1 MRLIKFT
8 SVLFWLPLICSIIGL
23 TSCIPMDKSVRG
35 IVRDAIPHDFQPD
48 GMVRTTEPDQYPI
61 QFDGRK
67 AYQHILKQVG
77 FGFRIPGSR
86 ASRLTALFIKDMLEL
101 YDWNVQFQ
109 EFKFDGIIIRNVI
122 ATNSENHPKILLG
135 THYDTRSTSDQDGN
149 ISNFSTPVTGAN
161 DGASGTAVLLELG
174 QILANSDKDIAL
186 IFFDAEDQGGING
199 WDWSI
204 GARYFVSRLDYR
216 PEAVVIIDMVGDQ
229 DLEVYLEMNSD
240 QALCADIWD
249 SAEQLDLQE
258 YFNNQVKY
266 SLIDDH
272 SPFIEQEIPA
282 CLLIDFDYPYW
293 HTTQDTPDKVSA
305 ESLQNVGDILN
316 HWINKNKPD

>member
-1 MRLIKFT
+1 
-8 SVLFWLPLICSIIGL
+8 
-23 TSCIPMDKSVRG
+23 
-35 IVRDAIPHDFQPD
+35 
-48 GMVRTTEPDQYPI
+48 
-61 QFDGRK
+61 
-67 AYQHILKQVG
+67 
-77 FGFRIPGSR
+77 
-86 ASRLTALFIKDMLEL
+86 
-101 YDWNVQFQ
+101 
-109 EFKFDGIIIRNVI
+109 
-122 ATNSENHPKILLG
+122 
-135 THYDTRSTSDQDGN
+135 
-149 ISNFSTPVTGAN
+149 
-161 DGASGTAVLLELG
+161 
-174 QILANSDKDIAL
+174 
-186 IFFDAEDQGGING
+186 
-199 WDWSI
+199 
-204 GARYFVSRLDYR
+204 LDYR

-249 SAEQLDLQE
+249 SAEQLDLQK